1 MPIIAQWQEAAKFIL
16 PSIGIA
22 IAVLMYVLRSSRF
35 DFQRG
40 LLLAA
45 LFWTAVAGAF
55 FYNNAWN
62 QTRYLN
68 CYEFFHY
75 YLGSKYAPELGYS
88 DLYEAALVAQKEAGQ
103 RDLPTSVRDLV
114 HGRSVPAAQV
124 LQNAEAHKAR
134 FSPAR
139 WEEFKGDVLFFR
151 SYFRGGWNKM
161 MNDKG
166 YNPPP
171 TWTMMASLL
180 SNQVPTSSYY
190 GMLALA
196 SIDLLLM
203 LAAALAVT
211 WAFGPRAALYLALIL
226 FTQYVSSHTHMK
238 AAFIRTDWV
247 MFLVIAACLIKKEC
261 WIPAG
266 VLLAW
271 ATCSRIFPAIF
282 AFGLGAKFLLDLV
295 LERRINRDYLRFL
308 IAFGVAGIVFVG
320 ASWLEFGTAYWQ
332 EFLTKIADHDD
343 DISAWRVGFKYIWL
357 LSYKGASIGAGAL
370 ANQYMQTAMLYHAI
384 QLAVLLLAI
393 PLMRRI
399 QPWQAFCFGFVPVF
413 LLVAPTYYYYIVI
426 LVPALYFA
434 ADPTRLPNLIGLLLI
449 FAEGM
454 AAHYGHRLWDR
465 SFQQFFL
472 VSAMMMVIALY
483 LCALAAATF
492 LPRRET
498 PPAEA

>member
-1 MPIIAQWQEAAKFIL
+1 
-16 PSIGIA
+16 
-22 IAVLMYVLRSSRF
+22 
-35 DFQRG
+35 
-40 LLLAA
+40 
-45 LFWTAVAGAF
+45 
-55 FYNNAWN
+55 
-62 QTRYLN
+62 
-68 CYEFFHY
+68 
-75 YLGSKYAPELGYS
+75 
-88 DLYEAALVAQKEAGQ
+88 
-103 RDLPTSVRDLV
+103 
-114 HGRSVPAAQV
+114 
-124 LQNAEAHKAR
+124 
-134 FSPAR
+134 
-139 WEEFKGDVLFFR
+139 
-151 SYFRGGWNKM
+151 M

-180 SNQVPTSSYY
+180 SNRVPTSSYY
-190 GMLALA
+190 GMFALA
-196 SIDLLLM
+196 SIDLMLM
-203 LAAALAVT
+203 IAAALAVT

-282 AFGLGAKFLLDLV
+282 AFGLGAKFLLDIV

-370 ANQYMQTAMLYHAI
+370 VNQYTQTAMLYHG
-384 QLAVLLLAI
+384 V
-393 PLMRRI
+393 
-399 QPWQAFCFGFVPVF
+399 
-413 LLVAPTYYYYIVI
+413 
-426 LVPALYFA
+426 
-434 ADPTRLPNLIGLLLI
+434 
-449 FAEGM
+449 
-454 AAHYGHRLWDR
+454 HRLE
-465 SFQQFFL
+465 
-472 VSAMMMVIALY
+472 
-483 LCALAAATF
+483 
-492 LPRRET
+492 P
-498 PPAEA
+498 